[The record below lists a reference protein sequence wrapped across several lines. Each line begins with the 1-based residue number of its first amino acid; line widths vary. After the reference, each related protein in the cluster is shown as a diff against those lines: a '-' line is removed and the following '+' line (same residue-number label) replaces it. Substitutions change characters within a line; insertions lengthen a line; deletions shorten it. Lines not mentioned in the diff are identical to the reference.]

1 MQNDP
6 RIVPERLRARR
17 QELRLTQEEVAERT
31 STNQSTISQ
40 LERGEQSPTV
50 RSLVNLAQALGT
62 SMEWLLG
69 LSENASPDINHV
81 EDLDDLEREAVAILR
96 SSDPARRKQLISVFR
111 AIVLLIR

>member
-17 QELRLTQEEVAERT
+17 QELQLTQEEVAERT

-69 LSENASPDINHV
+69 LSDSVSTDINRI
-81 EDLDDLEREAVAILR
+81 EDLDELERDAVEILR
-96 SSDPARRKQLISVFR
+96 SSDPTKRGNLISVFR
-111 AIVLLIR
+111 AIVLLMS